1 MHMCVKG
8 NDFVSLCHFFLF
20 VKCSDSVVFSWFLK
34 CSDSVVF
41 FWFFWSV
48 PTVGYFLDFW
58 SVPTVWYFFLI
69 FEVFR
74 QCGIFLM
81 CSDSVVF
88 FWFLKCSDSVVFFL
102 YFWSVPTVW
111 YFFYIF
117 EVFRQWYLF
126 VFHFIVP
133 YVEMQSLR
141 LWNDI
146 CNSVVFTFTT
156 DVDIFITFLG
166 SLVLEG
172 IIRKV
177 AIASS
182 MTWFIKY
189 STCIVEIYSH

>member
-8 NDFVSLCHFFLF
+8 NDFVSLCHFFF
-20 VKCSDSVVFSWFLK
+20 ICEVFRQ
-34 CSDSVVF
+34 C
-41 FWFFWSV
+41 
-48 PTVGYFLDFW
+48 GI
-58 SVPTVWYFFLI
+58 FLI

-74 QCGIFLM
+74 QCGIFLIFE
-81 CSDSVVF
+81 VF
-88 FWFLKCSDSVVFFL
+88 RQCGIFFIFLKCSDSVVFFL
-102 YFWSVPTVW
+102 YFWSVSTV
-111 YFFYIF
+111 
-117 EVFRQWYLF
+117 WYLF

-166 SLVLEG
+166 SLVFEG

>member
-41 FWFFWSV
+41 SWFLKCADSMVF
-48 PTVGYFLDFW
+48 FFDFW
-58 SVPTVWYFFLI
+58 SVPTMWYFFDVFRQCGIFLI

-74 QCGIFLM
+74 QCGIF
-81 CSDSVVF
+81 F
-88 FWFLKCSDSVVFFL
+88 IFLKCSDSVVFFL
-102 YFWSVPTVW
+102 YFWSVSTV
-111 YFFYIF
+111 
-117 EVFRQWYLF
+117 WYLF

-182 MTWFIKY
+182 LTWFIKY
-189 STCIVEIYSH
+189 STRIVEIYSH

>member
-20 VKCSDSVVFSWFLK
+20 VKCSDSVVF
-34 CSDSVVF
+34 
-41 FWFFWSV
+41 
-48 PTVGYFLDFW
+48 
-58 SVPTVWYFFLI
+58 
-69 FEVFR
+69 
-74 QCGIFLM
+74 
-81 CSDSVVF
+81 
-88 FWFLKCSDSVVFFL
+88 FWFLKCSDIVVFFL

-111 YFFYIF
+111 YFFLYF
-117 EVFRQWYLF
+117 WSVPTVWYLF

-182 MTWFIKY
+182 LTWFIKY
-189 STCIVEIYSH
+189 STRIVEIYSH

>member
-1 MHMCVKG
+1 V
-8 NDFVSLCHFFLF
+8 
-20 VKCSDSVVFSWFLK
+20 W
-34 CSDSVVF
+34 
-41 FWFFWSV
+41 
-48 PTVGYFLDFW
+48 YFLDFW

-88 FWFLKCSDSVVFFL
+88 FWFLKCSDSVVFFFIFLKCSDSVVFFL
-102 YFWSVPTVW
+102 YFWSVSTV
-111 YFFYIF
+111 
-117 EVFRQWYLF
+117 WYLF

-182 MTWFIKY
+182 LTWFIKY
-189 STCIVEIYSH
+189 STRIVEIYSH